1 MVHSDLMVVRI
12 TILTAM
18 LLIFFFTPIVLWDRV
33 VRDPWRRLLRWGQQ
47 RHHQAASRLSRLVLD
62 PAMEVLP
69 QVLPDRPAPSMDL
82 PNSVIRWC
90 AAFLVWVPMRMLLV
104 LSVPFALSLANE
116 LSRNEPSSVPP
127 SPSADPLSSLLTGS
141 YEALLWITAPLVA
154 LFGDIDSLQNL
165 REQVPGWWDL
175 LLEHPGAALDRLAGP
190 ASLVCVIIGVIAFSR
205 TSAFFGRD
213 GQRAQRRR
221 SLGDERLAEARFRPV
236 GVLLSAATQAA
247 RAHLET
253 EAAPSLLDAPRIK
266 VHHRVERAIRKAWR
280 TRNGRPRRH
289 QRRELRLH
297 AAKVVMA
304 LRLAEAQQ
312 DIEPGPA
319 LKEMTRILVT
329 VAERY
334 AEGKVGELLDH
345 DDHALAGVDP
355 APDYEPLRIA
365 GVFAAGVVGAV
376 LASVLK
382 LPELAQTLLAAGF
395 AIVML
400 FILFKKAA
408 RPMLDAFGSF
418 FGGP

>member
-1 MVHSDLMVVRI
+1 MIVRI
-12 TILTAM
+12 AVLSVV
-18 LLIFFFTPIVLWDRV
+18 LLILFFTPIAVWHRM
-33 VRDPWRRLLRWGQQ
+33 VRDPWQRLRTAIQRRHR
-47 RHHQAASRLSRLVLD
+47 QAALRLSRLVLD
-62 PAMEVLP
+62 PAREVLP
-69 QVLPDRPAPSMDL
+69 QVLPGRPAPSMDL

-90 AAFLVWVPMRMLLV
+90 AAFLVWMPVRLLLM

-116 LSRNEPSSVPP
+116 FPRGEPRPLPPP
-127 SPSADPLSSLLTGS
+127 SSADPLGSLFAGV
-141 YEALLWITAPLVA
+141 YDIVRWVAAPFVV
-154 LFGDIDSLQNL
+154 LFGEIDSLQEL
-165 REQVPGWWDL
+165 GEQAPGRLDL
-175 LLEHPGAALDRLAGP
+175 LREHPGVALNYLAGP
-190 ASLVCVIIGVIAFSR
+190 AFLICLIIGSTAFSR
-205 TSAFFGRD
+205 TAAFFGRD
-213 GQRAQRRR
+213 GQRRQPRR

-236 GVLLSAATQAA
+236 GMLLSAATQAA

-266 VHHRVERAIRKAWR
+266 VHRVERVIRNAWR

-289 QRRELRLH
+289 QRRELKLH

-345 DDHALAGVDP
+345 DDHALAGIDP

-376 LASVLK
+376 LASLLE

>member
-1 MVHSDLMVVRI
+1 
-12 TILTAM
+12 M
-18 LLIFFFTPIVLWDRV
+18 LL
-33 VRDPWRRLLRWGQQ
+33 
-47 RHHQAASRLSRLVLD
+47 
-62 PAMEVLP
+62 M
-69 QVLPDRPAPSMDL
+69 
-82 PNSVIRWC
+82 
-90 AAFLVWVPMRMLLV
+90 
-104 LSVPFALSLANE
+104 LSVPLALSLANE
-116 LSRNEPSSVPP
+116 FPHSEPRPLPPP
-127 SPSADPLSSLLTGS
+127 SSADPLGSLFAGV
-141 YEALLWITAPLVA
+141 YDVVRWMVAPFAV
-154 LFGDIDSLQNL
+154 LFGDIDSLQDL
-165 REQVPGWWDL
+165 REQAPKWWDL
-175 LLEHPGAALDRLAGP
+175 LREHPGAALNYLAGP
-190 ASLVCVIIGVIAFSR
+190 AFLIFLIIGNSTFSR
-205 TSAFFGRD
+205 TASFFGRD
-213 GQRAQRRR
+213 GQHRQQQR
-221 SLGDERLAEARFRPV
+221 SLGDERLAEVRFRPV

-266 VHHRVERAIRKAWR
+266 VHRVERVIRNAWR

-289 QRRELRLH
+289 QRRELKLH

-345 DDHALAGVDP
+345 DDQALAGIDP

-376 LASVLK
+376 LASLLE

-395 AIVML
+395 AIVVL

-408 RPMLDAFGSF
+408 RPMLDAFGPF